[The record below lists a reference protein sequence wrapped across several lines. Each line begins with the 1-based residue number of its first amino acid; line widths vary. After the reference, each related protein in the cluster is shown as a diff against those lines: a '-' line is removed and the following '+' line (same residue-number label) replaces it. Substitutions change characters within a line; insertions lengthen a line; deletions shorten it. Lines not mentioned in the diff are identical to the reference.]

1 MTIAADRLALVTGGA
16 SGFGLAIA
24 ERLRAAGARVAI
36 LDRNAARLAAAT
48 EHLGHGTLGI
58 EGDVTSPSQV
68 AAAVE
73 RCVDEFGGL
82 DTLVVSA
89 GVIHVK
95 DLADVTEDDWDTVL
109 DVNLKGAFFTM
120 QAAAPAMRASGRG
133 RIVSIGSD
141 VSKRG
146 CPGIV
151 AYVASKFG
159 LVGITESLAAVLAPD
174 QVTVNCVCPVGC
186 PTTEMG
192 KAMAA
197 WKSQHSGKTVEEVL
211 AAAAAGIPLGRNAS
225 EADVAGTAMFLIS
238 DEAAFVTGV
247 AIDVDG
253 GAHAMFIPGV

>member
-1 MTIAADRLALVTGGA
+1 MTIAPDRRALVTGGA
-16 SGFGLAIA
+16 AGFGLAIA
-24 ERLRAAGARVAI
+24 ERLVTEGARVA
-36 LDRNAARLAAAT
+36 LFDRHGGRLASAI
-48 EHLGHGTLGI
+48 EQLGESAIGI
-58 EGDVTSPSQV
+58 EGDVRSPSEI

-73 RCVDEFGGL
+73 RCVTELGGL

-95 DLADVTEDDWDTVL
+95 DLADVTEEDWDTLL
-109 DVNLKGAFFTM
+109 DINLKGAFFTI
-120 QAAAPAMRASGRG
+120 QAAAPALRASGRG
-133 RIVSIGSD
+133 RVVSIGSD

-146 CPGIV
+146 CSGIV

-159 LVGITESLAAVLAPD
+159 LVGITESLAAELAPD

-192 KAMAA
+192 KALAE
-197 WKSQHSGKTVEEVL
+197 WKAQHSGRTVEEVV
-211 AAAAAGIPLGRNAS
+211 AIAAAGIPLGRNAT
-225 EADVAGTAMFLIS
+225 EADVAGTTMFLIS

-253 GAHAMFIPGV
+253 GSHAMFIPGA